1 MADKNFTVKLL
12 LLLAVFVFGTFAAI
26 AQQQP
31 LFSHYMVNGLYINP
45 AYAGSKEFVS
55 TTLIARKQWS
65 GFEGAPSTQIAS
77 LHAPLKKK
85 RVGLGVVISNDKIG
99 ITNETDFYGS
109 YAYHIPTKSGI
120 ISMGLSAGFS
130 YFRSQFSDLTVWD
143 PDDPVYETNSLSN
156 VLPNFGAGVYY
167 YSQKFYAGFSVPQ
180 ILSYDADQAF
190 HIKVEKTHQ
199 VVRHYFLTSGMI
211 VETGGELKLR
221 PSMMVRYTSNAPAQ
235 FDLNMNLIISDIIWF
250 GATYRSEDAIVVLAA
265 YQVNKKMRI
274 GYSYDITLSD
284 IKTYSTG
291 SHEIVLGYDFG
302 FNVLKMKTPRYF

>member
-1 MADKNFTVKLL
+1 MKYALKILTLL
-12 LLLAVFVFGTFAAI
+12 FILAVAGKASG
-26 AQQQP
+26 QQHP
-31 LFSHYMVNGLYINP
+31 MFSQYMFNGLYINP
-45 AYAGSKEFVS
+45 AYAGSKDFVS
-55 TTLIARKQWS
+55 TTFIARKQWA

-109 YAYHIPTKSGI
+109 YAYHIPTSSGI

-156 VLPNFGAGVYY
+156 VLPNFGAGLYY
-167 YSQKFYAGFSVPQ
+167 YSQKFYAGLSVPQ
-180 ILSYDADQAF
+180 ILSYDNEKSLAID
-190 HIKVEKTHQ
+190 VERTHK
-199 VVRHYFLTSGMI
+199 VVRHYFMTTGMI

-221 PSMMVRYTSNAPAQ
+221 PSVMVKYVDNAPLQ
-235 FDLNMNLIISDIIWF
+235 YDINLNFILSDIIWL
-250 GATYRSEDAIVVLAA
+250 GATYRSEDAVIAIA
-265 YQVNKKMRI
+265 EYQVSKKLRI
-274 GYSYDITLSD
+274 GYAYDITLSELR
-284 IKTYSTG
+284 TYSSG
-291 SHEIVLGYDFG
+291 SHEIVIGYDFG